1 MEENYYD
8 VCDLLVAGRHA
19 DSQVFLLHFV
29 QRLGKTLESKRDL
42 YIGEITA
49 ILVII
54 LILTV
59 KLYLVR
65 QDNRTDCTF

>member
-8 VCDLLVAGRHA
+8 VCDLLMAGRHA

-29 QRLGKTLESKRDL
+29 QWKTLESKRDL

-59 KLYLVR
+59 KLCLVR